1 MYLAKG
7 FGIEL
12 ERLVLRWR
20 ISYSGGE
27 SRIEVVNL
35 LLRRRSDIGLE
46 GMVLRRRS
54 DIEMEGMVLRQ
65 RSDIELQGLK

>member
-27 SRIEVVNL
+27 SRIEVVSL
-35 LLRRRSDIGLE
+35 LLRRRF
-46 GMVLRRRS
+46 
-54 DIEMEGMVLRQ
+54 DIEMEVMVLRQ

>member
-35 LLRRRSDIGLE
+35 LLRRRF
-46 GMVLRRRS
+46 
-54 DIEMEGMVLRQ
+54 DIEMEVMVLRQ

>member
-1 MYLAKG
+1 MEGL
-7 FGIEL
+7 IL
-12 ERLVLRWR
+12 SWR

-54 DIEMEGMVLRQ
+54 DFEMEVMVLRK